1 MIGCF
6 NMSVFDKDIIKNESD
21 IEREI
26 RNEWIRTF
34 MSKVTGAAHMINEK
48 GKRAPSHYIVASEQ
62 MAKTLK
68 NLW

>member
-1 MIGCF
+1 
-6 NMSVFDKDIIKNESD
+6 MSLFSPNIIQDESD
-21 IEREI
+21 LEREI

-34 MSKVTGAAHMINEK
+34 MSKVTGAAYMINEK